1 MAKMKTT
8 LNEIKS
14 LVEAKYGV
22 LEVGNFYNISDIKLK
37 IETKDGFK
45 PVKSFVV
52 KTGMTTIVTF
62 DNDTA
67 ITCSSAHIF
76 MSPSGK
82 VFARDIAIGTEI
94 ETASGVTK
102 VTNVLTSDE
111 AEFYDLEVDSAE
123 HTYLTANGINH
134 HNTGKTQNV
143 EDELH
148 AAGKTDGNGYYKV
161 TGSASTAGIYRVM
174 FQNRKNI
181 LLFDDSD
188 GALADQDSR
197 NLFKAASDTKKV
209 RKISWQKGGK
219 NYVDADDYNW
229 DEEGEQDELPRS
241 FEFTGKII
249 FISNLPL
256 NKLDPDGALRTRG
269 YVLNIDPTNAEIYD
283 FMEKIAPKI
292 NLDVDYNLSNE
303 ERIEVVEILR
313 ARKLPE
319 KTANLRTLVRALNT
333 RAGVEMMGGS
343 SDEWKKFALRF
354 A

>member
-1 MAKMKTT
+1 MKTT
-8 LNEIKS
+8 LYAIKS
-14 LVEAKYGV
+14 MVEEKYGK
-22 LEVGNFYNISDIKLK
+22 LEIGTFYNIEDLK
-37 IETKDGFK
+37 INIETKGGFK
-45 PVKSFVV
+45 PIKSFVV
-52 KTGMTTIVTF
+52 KTGRTTTVLF
-62 DNDTA
+62 DSGA
-67 ITCSSAHIF
+67 EIECSSEHIF
-76 MSPSGK
+76 MSPEGK
-82 VFARDIAIGTEI
+82 VFARDLQVGAEI
-94 ETASGVTK
+94 ETGLSITK
-102 VTNVLTSDE
+102 VSSVVTSDE
-111 AEFYDLEVDSAE
+111 AEFYDMEVDSVE

-148 AAGKTDGNGYYKV
+148 AAGKTDGDGYYKV
-161 TGSASTAGIYRVM
+161 TGSASTAGIYRIM

>member
-1 MAKMKTT
+1 MKTN
-8 LNEIKS
+8 LEYIKQ
-14 LVEAKYGV
+14 LTEQKYGE
-22 LEVGNFYNISDIKLK
+22 LVGGEFYDISDLK
-37 IETKDGFK
+37 IKISSPSGYI
-45 PVKSFVV
+45 PVKKFVIKEGV
-52 KTGMTTIVTF
+52 KTTVKF
-62 DNDTA
+62 DTGA
-67 ITCSSAHIF
+67 ETVCSSAHFF
-76 MSPSGK
+76 MTPSGK
-82 VFARDIAIGTEI
+82 KFAFDLKVGDQVVTSTGVSEI
-94 ETASGVTK
+94 TVIEISDVTQK
-102 VTNVLTSDE
+102 
-111 AEFYDLEVDSAE
+111 FYDLEVESAD
-123 HTYLTANGINH
+123 HTFYTANGVLH